1 MMLHHRF
8 GLATSE
14 TESGKNGQFSP
25 LQHFQVMQVL
35 VSQWHRKKNRS
46 LIMIL
51 SGGTPNNTGQNTT
64 LFIHLVQQRSNIRN
78 VDLVSDSTMKPN
90 KARLAGY
97 KY

>member
-1 MMLHHRF
+1 
-8 GLATSE
+8 
-14 TESGKNGQFSP
+14 
-25 LQHFQVMQVL
+25 
-35 VSQWHRKKNRS
+35 
-46 LIMIL
+46 MIL